1 MEDFLRKIVGSIFVF
16 ATVLSGFALV
26 VVMLNYDKINS
37 GAPTQVE
44 AKAAGHEAE
53 EAGGLEEAEEAEEPE
68 EPEEPEKP
76 KEPEKLVS
84 EGEEMEELPPEEA
97 EESETRAEGTE

>member
-1 MEDFLRKIVGSIFVF
+1 MENFLRKIVGSIFVF

-37 GAPTQVE
+37 GAPAQVE
-44 AKAAGHEAE
+44 AKVAGHEAE
-53 EAGGLEEAEEAEEPE
+53 DAGGLEEAEEPE
-68 EPEEPEKP
+68 ETEEPEKP
-76 KEPEKLVS
+76 QEPEKLVS